1 MSLLNPNVNLGVN
14 ELWYVA
20 YRDYKPYTD
29 RLRSTNTSEFT
40 RDTTLDRVID
50 IFDKDNTLDKKSGS

>member
-1 MSLLNPNVNLGVN
+1 MSLFNPNVNLGVN

-20 YRDYKPYTD
+20 YRDYKPYAD

-50 IFDKDNTLDKKSGS
+50 IFDKDNTLDKKIW